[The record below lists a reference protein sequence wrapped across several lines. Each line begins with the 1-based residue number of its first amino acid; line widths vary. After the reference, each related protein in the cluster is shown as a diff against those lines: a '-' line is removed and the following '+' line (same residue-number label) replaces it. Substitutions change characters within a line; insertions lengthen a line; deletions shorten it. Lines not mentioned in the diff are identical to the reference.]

1 MPRLIEA
8 ECGEAIGLGDLVELL
23 ETQGFDPSDEE
34 SIAAFGPALRR
45 LANNRSFLGDLVIE
59 ELKHRCSTQAARNH
73 YSSQVILL
81 HGASTKFLLR
91 ANFWPA
97 EGDGVM
103 VNSGRD
109 PFFYGLPHDHN
120 FSFLTVGYLGSGYWS
135 DYYEYDYGGV
145 AGVPGEQAHLRF
157 VERSRLSPG
166 KVLLYRRNVDVHAQL
181 PPDDLSVSLNILA
194 LSPAS
199 EFLEQY
205 SFDTDRST
213 IARVINASALE
224 TLVRLAGH
232 IGGGKGAE
240 LIDRFAG
247 HHPSERIRFAAW
259 RARADLAS
267 DPEARIAEY
276 ERAAAETSGL
286 VSALAEA
293 TADRLRRARPWLEQ
307 AAEVRRDCGAS
318 APADGR
324 GEGAP
329 YSRTAARRPPG

>member
-1 MPRLIEA
+1 
-8 ECGEAIGLGDLVELL
+8 
-23 ETQGFDPSDEE
+23 
-34 SIAAFGPALRR
+34 
-45 LANNRSFLGDLVIE
+45 
-59 ELKHRCSTQAARNH
+59 K
-73 YSSQVILL
+73 
-81 HGASTKFLLR
+81 
-91 ANFWPA
+91 
-97 EGDGVM
+97 VM
-103 VNSGRD
+103 
-109 PFFYGLPHDHN
+109 
-120 FSFLTVGYLGSGYWS
+120 
-135 DYYEYDYGGV
+135 
-145 AGVPGEQAHLRF
+145 
-157 VERSRLSPG
+157 
-166 KVLLYRRNVDVHAQL
+166 LYRKHLDVHSQL
-181 PPDDLSVSLNILA
+181 PPDSLSVSLNILA
-194 LSPAS
+194 VSPAT
-199 EFLEQY
+199 EFQEQY